1 MRTTARARDPSSR
14 SMVSCSRRLPSRFF
28 RDAVRPADGATR
40 GEQRGIAGAN
50 GAVDAAALDSLR
62 TANAARRAPLQQVL
76 IANRGEIAVRIARAA
91 GELGIRS
98 VGVYSRDDEDSLHW
112 RRCDDAVAL
121 SQSGAAAYLDIESL
135 VNAALNSGCDA
146 LHPGYGFLSENAS
159 FARHCAAA
167 GIMFIGPR
175 PQVLELFG
183 DKAAARQLAEQQGIP
198 VARGLSARATL
209 QDARAFMAALGGDAM
224 EVMIKAVAGGGDLGM
239 RVVESAGALEEA
251 YESARSEAK
260 AAIRHRTDVLHW
272 KNWSRR
278 HATSR
283 CK

>member
-1 MRTTARARDPSSR
+1 MPSE
-14 SMVSCSRRLPSRFF
+14 
-28 RDAVRPADGATR
+28 RPF
-40 GEQRGIAGAN
+40 
-50 GAVDAAALDSLR
+50 SK
-62 TANAARRAPLQQVL
+62 VL

-91 GELGIRS
+91 GELGIRT

-146 LHPGYGFLSENAS
+146 VHPGYGFLSENAS

-175 PQVLELFG
+175 PQVLDLFG
-183 DKAAARQLAEQQGIP
+183 DKAEARRLAEQQGIP
-198 VARGLSARATL
+198 VARGLSCASDAAGRPCVHGCARRRR
-209 QDARAFMAALGGDAM
+209 QSDGQ
-224 EVMIKAVAGGGDLGM
+224 GGG
-239 RVVESAGALEEA
+239 RRRRPRH
-251 YESARSEAK
+251 ARRR
-260 AAIRHRTDVLHW
+260 IGWRTRGSLRELHARRRRRRLASTTSTW
-272 KNWSRR
+272 KNWSCR

-283 CK
+283 CR

>member
-1 MRTTARARDPSSR
+1 MPSE
-14 SMVSCSRRLPSRFF
+14 
-28 RDAVRPADGATR
+28 RPF
-40 GEQRGIAGAN
+40 
-50 GAVDAAALDSLR
+50 SK
-62 TANAARRAPLQQVL
+62 VL

-91 GELGIRS
+91 GELGIRT

-146 LHPGYGFLSENAS
+146 VHPGYGFLSENAS

-175 PQVLELFG
+175 PQVLDLFG
-183 DKAAARQLAEQQGIP
+183 DKAAARRLAEQQGIP
-198 VARGLSARATL
+198 VARGLSSRATL
-209 QDARAFMAALGGDAM
+209 QDARAFMAALGGDAR
-224 EVMIKAVAGGGDLGM
+224 VMVKAVAGGGGRGM

-251 YESARSEAK
+251 YESARSRRRRRLAS
-260 AAIRHRTDVLHW
+260 TTSTW
-272 KNWSRR
+272 KNWSCR

-283 CK
+283 CR